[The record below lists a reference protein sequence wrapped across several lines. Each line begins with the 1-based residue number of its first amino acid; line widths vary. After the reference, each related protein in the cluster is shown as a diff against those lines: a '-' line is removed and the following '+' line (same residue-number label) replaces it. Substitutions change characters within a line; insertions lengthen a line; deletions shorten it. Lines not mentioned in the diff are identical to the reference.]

1 MTTMF
6 DAFKNLSNLPGML
19 AKAREMQDKMKALQ
33 EELAQKQVSADAG
46 GGMVTATVNGR
57 LELVKVRIDK
67 SKLTDPA
74 DTEMLEDLITAA
86 VNAAQVKAGEMMR
99 EEMSKLTGDMGLP
112 PGMLPS

>member
-1 MTTMF
+1 MF
-6 DAFKNLSNLPGML
+6 DNLKNLSNLPGL
-19 AKAREMQDKMKALQ
+19 LSKAREMQEKLKQLQ
-33 EELAQKQVSADAG
+33 EEAARKQVSADAG

-67 SKLTDPA
+67 SKLADPS

-99 EEMSKLTGDMGLP
+99 EEMSKLAGDMGLP

>member
-1 MTTMF
+1 MF
-6 DAFKNLSNLPGML
+6 DNLKNLSNLPAL
-19 AKAREMQDKMKALQ
+19 LSKAREMQEKLKQIQDEAGR
-33 EELAQKQVSADAG
+33 KQVSADAG

-112 PGMLPS
+112 